1 MTPLSLARQLVP
13 QPQASPPAN
22 GSQAPPAS
30 AAQLVLWA
38 AQAWSPETH
47 QFFPDRA
54 RALAVELL
62 MLGHGLARLSA
73 FAAEARSMSDAW
85 TFHVIPQVLERS
97 TALAPAPSD
106 TAPSVPPTIEMA
118 DAPAALEEAGGG
130 MVEGGQA

>member
-1 MTPLSLARQLVP
+1 
-13 QPQASPPAN
+13 
-22 GSQAPPAS
+22 
-30 AAQLVLWA
+30 
-38 AQAWSPETH
+38 
-47 QFFPDRA
+47 
-54 RALAVELL
+54 